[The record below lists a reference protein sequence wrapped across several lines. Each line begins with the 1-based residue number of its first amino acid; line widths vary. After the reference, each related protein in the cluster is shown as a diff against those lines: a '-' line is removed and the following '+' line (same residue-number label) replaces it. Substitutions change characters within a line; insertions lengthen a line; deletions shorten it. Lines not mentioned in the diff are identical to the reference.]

1 MSTLQSSFLASQPQL
16 SLKQRREW
24 VEILIDFETRNQ
36 YAIRGAGGE
45 EVGTLAEEEGGL
57 GRTLARFFLRSHRPL
72 EAAAVDR
79 TGAPVLRLHRPFFW
93 FFSELNVEDA
103 HGARIGSV
111 HRRFAVLRRKYDLR
125 DATGRTFARV
135 SSPFFRIW
143 TFPVRAD
150 DGREATIG
158 KKWGGMLR
166 EVFADA
172 DTFGIDF
179 ARGPWSAE
187 ERAVIFAAAVSIDFD
202 FFENNQGVGGVFD
215 VASIWD

>member
-1 MSTLQSSFLASQPQL
+1 MTLQGTFLVTQSQL
-16 SLKQRREW
+16 SLRQRKEW

-45 EVGTLAEEEGGL
+45 ELGTLAEEGGGI
-57 GRTLARFFLRSHRPL
+57 GRTFSRWLLRSHRPL
-72 EAAAVDR
+72 DAAVCDR
-79 TGAPVLRLHRPFFW
+79 AGAVLLRLKRPFF
-93 FFSELNVEDA
+93 FLFSDLDVSDA
-103 HGARIGSV
+103 QGVKLGSI
-111 HRRFAVLRRKYDLR
+111 HRRFGILHRKYDLR
-125 DATGRTFARV
+125 DALGRTFARV
-135 SSPFFRIW
+135 RSPLWRIW

-179 ARGPWSAE
+179 SRSSWSAE
-187 ERAVIFAAAVSIDFD
+187 ERATIFCAAVSIDLD

-215 VASIWD
+215 LSFGD